1 MILFIFWGY
10 LNSEVF
16 IIMDEENINF
26 EDFIENEEW
35 VVFEL
40 M

>member
-16 IIMDEENINF
+16 IIMDEENINL

>member
-16 IIMDEENINF
+16 IIMDEENINL

-40 M
+40 I

>member
-1 MILFIFWGY
+1 MIFFIFWGY

-16 IIMDEENINF
+16 IIMDEENINL